1 MSFEG
6 AIGEIDLVQRLV
18 ELGREQFTG
27 AIRFEQDGIIKIVY
41 FKGGDVLGASTND
54 RKDAVDE
61 ILLRAG
67 KVGREHIKQALAK
80 RKETETLGDAL
91 LNLGFITRKELTW
104 ARRVQ
109 VIGILRSVR
118 SWTNG
123 TYAIV
128 PDYLPKREEG
138 TLFPFA
144 QIIVEFI
151 VTEQDRQSFD
161 RAMDGGEAV
170 LRKTD
175 EFDRTY
181 DKLGLN
187 EDAQAIV
194 SQIDGVKSAA
204 DIASATGAE
213 AFNVYKLLEALRM
226 LGLIEKSIA
235 KPQVTDELDFAS
247 AGVADAADSWSAS
260 AEPAQNSFDSPAS
273 FDAPA
278 TDFSAPA
285 DFGQPSDFGATPNQ
299 FDTPSDFSPQLDDS
313 PAFATSE
320 PEPTSSLPSMPEDL
334 PMPPMQPV
342 EEPPAPRKRGMP
354 TWQFEEERKI
364 PFALKLDPNSTAPAD
379 EPDWGFDQ
387 SQIEAAQRATAG
399 TSSSPMGSPAP
410 RVAPGALPL
419 SERKRVNLPQAR
431 PKPVKRGINTTL
443 GLALSLL
450 LAGLIAG
457 GWFWWRG
464 RNTPAPV
471 ADATPARP
479 RPVVATPPTTS
490 TAPEMVDATSMDA
503 ASAAQA
509 ASATIATTATV
520 APPPTPAPAT
530 TTTAAAAAAPPM
542 TPAKTTT
549 APSSRLETT
558 KVGRVITNT
567 PAASDSNRERFDAM
581 ARENAK
587 NASGNYTVQFELV
600 CQTSSVQKAMAAGGA
615 SVWFVP
621 TTYRNQSCYRVFWG
635 RYDTRE
641 QAMAAV
647 EKIPAALRG
656 SSPVVVSV
664 PKS

>member
-118 SWTNG
+118 FWTNG

-181 DKLGLN
+181 EKLGLN
-187 EDAQAIV
+187 DDAQAIV

-213 AFNVYKLLEALRM
+213 AFNVYKLLEALRL
-226 LGLIEKSIA
+226 LGLIEKATA
-235 KPQVTDELDFAS
+235 KAQVTDELDFAS
-247 AGVADAADSWSAS
+247 AGVADAADSWGSPVEA
-260 AEPAQNSFDSPAS
+260 AATSFEIPAS
-273 FDAPA
+273 FEAPA
-278 TDFSAPA
+278 ADFSSQSDFGQQNDFSAP
-285 DFGQPSDFGATPNQ
+285 SNQ
-299 FDTPSDFSPQLDDS
+299 FDSPPADFAPQLDDT
-313 PAFATSE
+313 PALAPAE
-320 PEPTSSLPSMPEDL
+320 PEPVANEPAMPVPEPAAERKPSMP
-334 PMPPMQPV
+334 
-342 EEPPAPRKRGMP
+342 AWK
-354 TWQFEEERKI
+354 FEEERKI
-364 PFALKLDPNSTAPAD
+364 PFALAMDPNSTASAD
-379 EPDWGFDQ
+379 EPNWGFDQ
-387 SQIEAAQRATAG
+387 AQIEAAERAAG
-399 TSSSPMGSPAP
+399 AGSPMGTAMAPPAG
-410 RVAPGALPL
+410 RVASPGALPL

-431 PKPVKRGINTTL
+431 PKPAKRQIGTAF
-443 GLALSLL
+443 GLIFSLL
-450 LAGLIAG
+450 LAGVIAG
-457 GWFWWRG
+457 GWFWWRS
-464 RNTPAPV
+464 RNAPPA
-471 ADATPARP
+471 AAAATPAAP
-479 RPVVATPPTTS
+479 RPVVATTPATTQ
-490 TAPEMVDATSMDA
+490 AEMVDATSMDPA
-503 ASAAQA
+503 TAAQA
-509 ASATIATTATV
+509 ATGTTGSL
-520 APPPTPAPAT
+520 PASPQSST
-530 TTTAAAAAAPPM
+530 TTTSAAAAPPVM

-549 APSSRLETT
+549 APVARLETEGG
-558 KVGRVITNT
+558 GRVITNT
-567 PAASDSNRERFDAM
+567 PSAPDSNRERFDAM
-581 ARENAK
+581 AREHAQNAR
-587 NASGNYTVQFELV
+587 GNYTVQFELV
-600 CQTSSVQKAMAAGGA
+600 CQTSSVQKAMAAGGS

-635 RYDTRE
+635 RFDTRE
-641 QAMAAV
+641 AAMAAV
-647 EKIPAALRG
+647 EKIPASLRG